1 MKAIC
6 PPVVS
11 KFVAAFAGVKTNCVS
26 PAAEVSKVTSDEPLD
41 SITDPVA
48 KTSDPAQSKLKVA
61 VPPAVSFA

>member
-1 MKAIC
+1 ML
-6 PPVVS
+6 PVV
-11 KFVAAFAGVKTNCVS
+11 KRFVAASAGVKVNKVS
-26 PAAEVSKVTSDEPLD
+26 LAAEVSKVTSDEPLD

>member
-1 MKAIC
+1 ML
-6 PPVVS
+6 PVV
-11 KFVAAFAGVKTNCVS
+11 KRFVAASAGVKVNKVS
-26 PAAEVSKVTSDEPLD
+26 LAAEVSKVTSLAALD